1 MHLERRHDTSRSF
14 DEGRPPW
21 LTTTAETEMGE
32 GSAGGLTV
40 SGAFKCLLRAETM
53 CIPYG
58 SV

>member
-32 GSAGGLTV
+32 GSAGDSPAVLKVPSQG
-40 SGAFKCLLRAETM
+40 
-53 CIPYG
+53 
-58 SV
+58 